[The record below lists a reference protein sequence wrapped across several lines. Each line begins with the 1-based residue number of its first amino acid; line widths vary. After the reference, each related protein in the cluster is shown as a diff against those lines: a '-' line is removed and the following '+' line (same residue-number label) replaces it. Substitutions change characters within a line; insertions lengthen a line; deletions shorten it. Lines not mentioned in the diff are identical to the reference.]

1 MAKIAKS
8 YRFDLETINKLAE
21 LKEAIQK
28 DINKKNIVKLKL
40 SDSDIIAMVIAEY
53 HEKLKRPNNV
63 SAYYR

>member
-28 DINKKNIVKLKL
+28 DMNKKNIIKLKL
-40 SDSDIIAMVIAEY
+40 SESDIIAILISEY
-53 HEKLKRPNNV
+53 HEKLKKPNSV
-63 SAYYR
+63 SYYR